1 MDTARLKQIEVFSS
15 LPEEQLEH
23 LAQMAEESSV
33 EEDETIVRAGTWP
46 YQLFAIE
53 EGSAEVRRDGE
64 TLAEL
69 GPGDVLGE
77 TGVLK
82 RGLRNADVVATSGTR
97 LIFFTHSQVKQ
108 MRKESPELA
117 ERLQAVAEERGG

>member
-82 RGLRNADVVATSGTR
+82 RGLRNADVVATTGTQ